1 MPQKIPGFTRI
12 ISSTLK
18 YDLNVGNENLFMP
31 FVGLRKPA
39 IVTTPVVVIG
49 SAMIFLEKIVTTTD
63 ISQET
68 AKVLTRN
75 ES

>member
-1 MPQKIPGFTRI
+1 
-12 ISSTLK
+12 
-18 YDLNVGNENLFMP
+18 MP

-49 SAMIFLEKIVTTTD
+49 SAMIFLEKIVATTD

-68 AKVLTRN
+68 AKVLIRN